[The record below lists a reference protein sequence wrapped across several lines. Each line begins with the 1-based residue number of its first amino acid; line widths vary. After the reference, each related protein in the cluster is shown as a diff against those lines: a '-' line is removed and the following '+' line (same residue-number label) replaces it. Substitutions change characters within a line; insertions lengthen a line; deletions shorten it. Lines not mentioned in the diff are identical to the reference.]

1 MTTLQRVLALCIA
14 CFALSVSMPLAAQQ
28 RTSDSPASNQEAA
41 AQTEVLDS
49 QQFLLNHIT
58 PQGPAKDYS
67 AAVEKLL
74 SQMTLKEKV
83 GQMTQLD
90 ILMISDG
97 EDQELKINPEKLK
110 KAIAEYGVGSFLNV
124 YNEALPPET
133 WHRILGQI
141 QAEAAASRLKI
152 PILYGIDTI
161 HGANYIRGA
170 TLFPQPIGMAAT
182 WNPELMLRADHIAA
196 AETRASG
203 IPWTFSPILDI
214 GRQPLWPR
222 FYETFG
228 EDVYL
233 ARVMGVAAVRGY
245 EGDNPDSPSQ
255 VAACLKHYIGYSFPR
270 SGHDRT
276 PALIPEITLREYFLP
291 TFADAVKAGAHSVM
305 VDSGEVNGIPGHAN
319 HYLLTDVL
327 RKELGFQG
335 VVVSDWEDIKRLVT
349 LHHYTAT
356 EKQAT
361 RVAIMAGIDMSM
373 VPRDYSFSD
382 LLTELVNEGAVPM
395 SRIDEAVR
403 RILTMKMELGL
414 FRDPLLGVKSGV
426 QLGSPE
432 AQKTALQAARES
444 IVLLKN
450 SAKVL
455 PLTSSGKIL
464 VTGPGADS
472 LVSLNNGWTYTWQG
486 AKAGIYPKD
495 KPTILQAV
503 KLKLSSKLGLK
514 TGGENVV
521 YVPGTSFDKEL
532 DIAAAVDAAKN
543 ADMVILCLG
552 EMSYAETPGDIDDLT
567 LPEPQLRLAE
577 QVAATGKPIVLV
589 LTEGRPRI
597 IHRIAGLA
605 KAIVLAPNPGNE
617 GGQAIADV
625 LFGDYNPDG
634 KLPFTYPSHSNALLT
649 YDHRFSEE
657 QETGS
662 GSTSFQPEFQFGS
675 GLSYTTFRY
684 SDLRLS
690 AKQVSANQPLQVSV
704 TVKDTGDRAGK
715 EVVQLYLTQKF
726 ATVTPPVKRLK
737 RFAKI
742 SLAPGE
748 NKELKFTLDRDDL
761 TFIGPENKPVQEA
774 GEFELSV
781 GDLHQSFTVVT
792 EPATI
797 SAQR

>member
-1 MTTLQRVLALCIA
+1 MTNMQRVLALCIT
-14 CFALSVSMPLAAQQ
+14 CFALALSIPLAAQPK
-28 RTSDSPASNQEAA
+28 TPASQALPNQEAA
-41 AQTEVLDS
+41 SQTEVLDS

-58 PQGPAKDYS
+58 PRGPAKDYS

-97 EDQELKINPEKLK
+97 HNQEIKINPEKLK

-124 YNEALPPET
+124 YDEALPLER
-133 WHRILGQI
+133 WHEILGQI

-182 WNPELMLRADHIAA
+182 WDPELMLRTEHIAA

-214 GRQPLWPR
+214 GRQPLWSR

-233 ARVMGVAAVRGY
+233 AKVMGVAAVRGY
-245 EGDNPDSPSQ
+245 EGNDPDSPSQ
-255 VAACLKHYIGYSFPR
+255 VAACLKHYVGYSFPR

-291 TFADAVKAGAHSVM
+291 TFANAVKAGAHSVM

-349 LHHYTAT
+349 LHRYAAT

-361 RVAIMAGIDMSM
+361 RITIMAGVDMSM

-382 LLTELVNEGAVPM
+382 LLVELVKEGAVPM
-395 SRIDEAVR
+395 SRINEAVR

-414 FRDPLLGVKSGV
+414 FRDPLLGVKSDV

-450 SAKVL
+450 SDNIL
-455 PLTSSGKIL
+455 PLAPSGKIL

-472 LVSLNNGWTYTWQG
+472 LVPMNNGWTYTWQG
-486 AKAGIYPKD
+486 GETALYPKD
-495 KPTILQAV
+495 KPTILGA
-503 KLKLSSKLGLK
+503 LKAKAGS
-514 TGGENVV
+514 ENVV
-521 YVPGTSFDKEL
+521 YVPGTSLDKEL
-532 DIAAAVDAAKN
+532 DIAAAVEAAKN
-543 ADMVILCLG
+543 ADVVILCLG
-552 EMSYAETPGDIDDLT
+552 EMSYAEIPGNIDDLT

-597 IHRIAGLA
+597 IHRIAGMA
-605 KAIVLAPNPGNE
+605 KGIVLAPNPGNE
-617 GGQAIADV
+617 GGQAVADV
-625 LFGDYNPDG
+625 MFGDYNPDG
-634 KLPFTYPSHSNALLT
+634 KLPYTYPSHPNALLT
-649 YDHRFSEE
+649 YDHRFSEDPN
-657 QETGS
+657 GDS
-662 GSTSFQPEFQFGS
+662 GPTAFQPEFQFGD
-675 GLSYTTFRY
+675 GLSYTTFQY
-684 SDLRLS
+684 SDLRLN
-690 AKQVSANQPLQVSV
+690 AKQVTANQPLQVSI
-704 TVKDTGDRAGK
+704 TVKNTGDRGGK

-726 ATVTPPVKRLK
+726 AIITPPVKRLK

-748 NKELKFTLDRDDL
+748 SKELKFTLDRDDL
-761 TFIGPENKPVQEA
+761 TFIGPENKPVLEP
-774 GEFELSV
+774 GEFEVAV
-781 GDLHQSFTVVT
+781 GDLHQGFTVVASHLPQRHRGT
-792 EPATI
+792 EKN
-797 SAQR
+797 